1 MRFYVDYENV
11 GSNGLCGAD
20 HLNESDILRI
30 YYSNNP
36 NISMQTVK
44 EILQTKVKVQFQ
56 KMPDK
61 IKSMN
66 LKNAP
71 DIVILTDISRIAETV
86 DSDHLVVISNDSGYD
101 AMLSELSE
109 DSRFLRFGSIEEF
122 YSAKPKTSAENSAN
136 AVDKNGIRKLF
147 ETELSDYADSKQ
159 KIMTIVMQSKTRC
172 KINENLI
179 KTLGSAQAS
188 CIMKAIKPY
197 IKNLPGE

>member
-1 MRFYVDYENV
+1 MKFYVDYENV
-11 GSNGLCGAD
+11 GSNGLCGAE
-20 HLNESDILRI
+20 HLNENDVLRI
-30 YYSNNP
+30 YYSNDP
-36 NISMQTVK
+36 SIGMHIVK
-44 EILQTKVKVQFQ
+44 EIIQSKVKVQFY
-56 KMPDK
+56 KMSDK

-66 LKNAP
+66 LKNAL

-86 DSDHLVVISNDSGYD
+86 DSDRLAVISNDSGYD
-101 AMLSELSE
+101 SVLSELSE
-109 DSRFLRFGSIEEF
+109 DSCFLRFGSIEEF
-122 YSAKPKTSAENSAN
+122 YSAKPKTPTENSAN

-147 ETELSDYADSKQ
+147 ETDLSGYADSKQ

-197 IKNLPGE
+197 IKNLPGQ